1 MELDRVFAIV
11 RQPPCE
17 RSFALA
23 ANSSFELPPQSF
35 ESDLPPD
42 SRVPSV
48 LGGFEPRDPELVAAN
63 PSVWITIRQSLE
75 EQLQQ
80 EIGRAEVSETPVA
93 LMVIEIDRY
102 GVLGEHDQK
111 FRDDLVGNVASI
123 ISRNGRQGDLT
134 RQYGSKEFAL
144 VLPGMNTAD
153 AYCLAE
159 SMREEIEASC
169 VLAGQPPRAVW
180 VTVSIGLAL
189 YPRDAK
195 SPRELFAAAVAGM
208 LEAQRNGGN
217 RVVMHSELELTP
229 GTRREQRF
237 LIALP
242 VQIWGMDIDGA
253 LFTEDAITVDITTT
267 GAQLQGITHSLQR
280 GCVVGVKH
288 QTSKA
293 RYRVVWVGE
302 AGSATGGKVGLQ
314 LIDVGKFIWGRA
326 LPRIFGDDQFVAS
339 RAPRESGG

>member
-1 MELDRVFAIV
+1 M
-11 RQPPCE
+11 
-17 RSFALA
+17 A

-35 ESDLPPD
+35 GGDLPPD
-42 SRVPSV
+42 SRVPTV
-48 LGGFEPRDPELVAAN
+48 LGGFEPRGPELVAAN
-63 PSVWITIRQSLE
+63 HSVGMTIRQSLD

-80 EIGRAEVSETPVA
+80 EISRAEVSETPVA
-93 LMVIEIDRY
+93 LMVIEIDHY
-102 GVLGEHDQK
+102 GVLGEHDQN
-111 FRDDLVGNVASI
+111 FRDDLVSNVASI
-123 ISRNGRQGDLT
+123 VSRNGRQGDIAT
-134 RQYGSKEFAL
+134 QYGSKEFAL
-144 VLPGMNTAD
+144 MLPGMNTAD

-159 SMREEIEASC
+159 SMREEIEGSC
-169 VLAGQPPRAVW
+169 MLAGQPPSAAW

-217 RVVMHSELELTP
+217 QVVMHSELELTP

-242 VQIWGMDIDGA
+242 VQLWGMDIDGA
-253 LFTEDAITVDITTT
+253 LFTEDAVTVDITTT
-267 GAQLQGITHSLQR
+267 GARLQGITRSLQR

-288 QTSKA
+288 QASKA

-302 AGSATGGKVGLQ
+302 ADSATGGQVGLQ

-326 LPRIFGDDQFVAS
+326 LPRIFGDDQFVAP